1 MPLYE
6 GDGNLSRWNCVKR
19 IKSEQN
25 LHLYCGR
32 ESSYGMIHT
41 NYIMLSYGRKL
52 QKGKRMDLNKSNIK
66 KILGIITFTL
76 VLLSLLMNMGRVLS
90 FLSFLWGILF
100 PFVLGGA
107 IAFILNIPMTAIE
120 KKLFPQNGKIARS
133 LSLVLSLAGVLAVIT
148 IVIVVVIPQLG
159 KTFDS
164 ISAGMVTFLPQMQK
178 WLEELFRDWDV
189 VEAYIESLEFDW
201 MSWLNGVKDFALSG
215 AGSVVSY
222 TMSATMTVINGIVT
236 FFISFVFSL
245 YLLIQKETLG
255 RQCNKVICALFPQK
269 AVEKISHI
277 CSLSHRIFSNFITG
291 QCLEA
296 LILGMMFL
304 VSMTIFR
311 MPYALLVGVLIAFT
325 ALIPMVGAF
334 IGCVVGAFLILM
346 VNPMQAVFFV
356 ILFLVLQQI
365 EGNLIYPHVVGNSVG
380 LPSIWVLFAVTVGG
394 KLMGIAGMLIFIP
407 LMSVIYA
414 LFRDWVNQRIKDAS
428 FARKKK

>member
-1 MPLYE
+1 
-6 GDGNLSRWNCVKR
+6 
-19 IKSEQN
+19 
-25 LHLYCGR
+25 
-32 ESSYGMIHT
+32 
-41 NYIMLSYGRKL
+41 
-52 QKGKRMDLNKSNIK
+52 MDLNKNNIK

-76 VLLSLLMNMGRVLS
+76 VLLALLLNMGAVGAWLA
-90 FLSFLWGILF
+90 FMWGILF

-107 IAFILNIPMTAIE
+107 IAFILNLPMAAIE
-120 KKLFPQNGKIARS
+120 KKLFSKAKNKKAARPV
-133 LSLVLSLAGVLAVIT
+133 SLVLSILCVFAVIA

-164 ISAGMVTFLPQMQK
+164 ISEGMATFLPEAQK
-178 WLEELFRDWDV
+178 WLEELFRDWDM
-189 VEAYIESLEFDW
+189 VETYIESLEFDW
-201 MSWLNGVKDFALSG
+201 TGWLEAVKDFALSG

-222 TMSATMTVINGIVT
+222 TMSATVKVINGVMT
-236 FFISFVFSL
+236 FFIAFVFAIYIL
-245 YLLIQKETLG
+245 MQKETLA
-255 RQCNKVICALFPQK
+255 RQCLKTVRAFFPEQ
-269 AVEKISHI
+269 AVEKMCHI
-277 CSLSHRIFSNFITG
+277 CVLSHRTFSRFITG

-296 LILGMMFL
+296 LILGSMFV

-311 MPYALLVGVLIAFT
+311 LPYALLVGVLIAFT

-394 KLMGIAGMLIFIP
+394 KLMGIVGMLIFIP
-407 LMSVIYA
+407 LMSVLYA
-414 LFRDWVNQRIKDAS
+414 LFREWVNQRSKP
-428 FARKKK
+428 